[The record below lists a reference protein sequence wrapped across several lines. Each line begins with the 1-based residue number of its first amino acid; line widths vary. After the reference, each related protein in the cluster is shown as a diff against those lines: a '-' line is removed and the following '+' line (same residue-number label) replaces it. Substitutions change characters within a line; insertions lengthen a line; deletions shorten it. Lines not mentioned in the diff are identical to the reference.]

1 MSEIVQTLMDNED
14 KKAPLIVVSNRL
26 PFVLKRNEEDGS
38 LIRSSSAGGLV
49 TAVAPVVIAC
59 KGIWVGWT
67 GLYDFKEGID
77 VIPESSPDDKNPTA
91 GLQSSQAFPVT
102 VEPKLF
108 DDYYNGCCNG
118 IFWPLFH
125 SMPDRAVFE
134 IAFWKAYTKV
144 NKAFAMTTMNA
155 IRKVNQ
161 ERMKVPENK
170 RCPSPIVWLHDYHLM
185 KAANIIRDTCKDEGI
200 EIRMA
205 FFLHIPFPTFDI
217 LRICPW
223 VDEILM
229 GVLGCDLVGF
239 HIDDYCIN
247 FLDCCQRCL
256 GLRTS
261 SNKMWVEHIGRVI
274 HVKPLPIGIPYTNF
288 ENLSKIAPPIY
299 QPGETKIILGVDRLD
314 YTKGLVAR
322 LKALVRLFEKYPKW
336 ITKVIL
342 VQIAVP
348 SRTEV
353 LEYQELKKQIDIL
366 VGQINGDYSTAS
378 WAPIRYIY
386 SSMPQHELVG
396 FYRDARVALVTPLRD
411 GMNLVGKEFVASQ
424 KDADPG
430 VLILSP
436 FAGAG
441 NIMHEALMANPYESD
456 NVADTI
462 NRALEMPLDERQLRM
477 NQLKKREKKMD
488 VDAWVKMFL
497 LEMDN
502 VENKVLTYPK
512 TMDDLMEDMFEFE
525 DRLGPYVEM
534 STKLGIILDFD
545 GTLSCLARTP
555 GLAMMAPET
564 KKVLER
570 FSNMSDV
577 HIAIISG
584 RSLEDLRHKVGVE
597 KITYAGNH
605 GLEIMHPDGHTFS
618 QSVPQDYKDRLSK
631 LKDELTEEVTKY
643 GAWVEDKDLL
653 MAWHYREVDY
663 DKRAALINQAKKLEN
678 NPPCGWD
685 RGSTCIQILRT
696 IFGVDWE
703 ERVKVIY
710 AGDSTA
716 DEIAIERLK
725 GVAYTFRVNN
735 EDSNVIT
742 KTSADFRINGTDG
755 VLKLLK
761 FLERRLL
768 GRSRRT
774 SAQSVER
781 ELDIND
787 LTITEGKELG
797 YISPKH
803 NRSRSNSFNSS
814 MRRRTASTGAM
825 NPSLCKATLAKTH
838 HTRINQEKPPHP

>member
-1 MSEIVQTLMDNED
+1 MVYLFSVHRNFDPAQHPFEAAREYTRALNAVKLEKVFAKPFLGSLDGHSDGISYLEKHPSRLSILGSCSYDGEVRIWNLATRKCVVNYEGHKSFARGLTFSGDGNHLISIADDKQIHTWKVPIDNESDMISHED
-14 KKAPLIVVSNRL
+14 KFATCGDSTCLWQAGRNVPLREFHWGVDSIHHVRFNMVQENILAACASDRFFLELKSNSLAWNPMEAMIFTVANEDYNCYAFDLRKLERPINVHMDHVSAVIDIDYAPTGRELVTGSYDKTIRIFNVREGHSREIYHTKRMQRLTSVRWSLDNKYIISGSDEMNIRLWKAKASEKLGVLKDRQRSALQYNEKLKENICTHIPKSLIDEL

-77 VIPESSPDDKNPTA
+77 VIPD
-91 GLQSSQAFPVT
+91 QAFPVT

-229 GVLGCDLVGF
+229 GVLGCDLMPW
-239 HIDDYCIN
+239 
-247 FLDCCQRCL
+247 
-256 GLRTS
+256 TS
-261 SNKMWVEHIGRVI
+261 NDLYLLASRIQ
-274 HVKPLPIGIPYTNF
+274 NF

-396 FYRDARVALVTPLRD
+396 FYP
-411 GMNLVGKEFVASQ
+411 SQ

-564 KKVLER
+564 KKE
-570 FSNMSDV
+570 S
-577 HIAIISG
+577 
-584 RSLEDLRHKVGVE
+584 
-597 KITYAGNH
+597 
-605 GLEIMHPDGHTFS
+605 
-618 QSVPQDYKDRLSK
+618 
-631 LKDELTEEVTKY
+631 
-643 GAWVEDKDLL
+643 
-653 MAWHYREVDY
+653 
-663 DKRAALINQAKKLEN
+663 
-678 NPPCGWD
+678 
-685 RGSTCIQILRT
+685 RGS
-696 IFGVDWE
+696 
-703 ERVKVIY
+703 
-710 AGDSTA
+710 
-716 DEIAIERLK
+716 
-725 GVAYTFRVNN
+725 
-735 EDSNVIT
+735 
-742 KTSADFRINGTDG
+742 
-755 VLKLLK
+755 
-761 FLERRLL
+761 
-768 GRSRRT
+768 
-774 SAQSVER
+774 
-781 ELDIND
+781 
-787 LTITEGKELG
+787 
-797 YISPKH
+797 SP
-803 NRSRSNSFNSS
+803 
-814 MRRRTASTGAM
+814 
-825 NPSLCKATLAKTH
+825 
-838 HTRINQEKPPHP
+838 